1 MTKEDVMQIINEHE
15 TEKANSAAYPEAATA
30 MAKAKAKGYMD
41 GTRANAP
48 LTRGEY
54 AIIMNRKGELG

>member
-1 MTKEDVMQIINEHE
+1 M
-15 TEKANSAAYPEAATA
+15 EKANSATYPEETAA
-30 MAKAKAKGYMD
+30 MAKAKLKGYMD